1 MWLLEPFS
9 VTDSLKQGV
18 SMIISFSRYSRFFAA
33 LSLTSAALLTLSGC
47 NNTTKANV
55 DNHSTMQPNAMLSTA
70 TTSPAVQIIVGDYAS
85 EDYVKRAQGYDW
97 VGVIIRADG
106 NEQIDIKVRA
116 RSDIKKPTCQFD
128 GTATFM
134 GQDDA
139 HGVIFQSKVNDSTAF
154 FQFKDD
160 MLTIDSQDKYALNY
174 FCSGGATLVG
184 NYEKLEDDL
193 ELN

>member
-1 MWLLEPFS
+1 
-9 VTDSLKQGV
+9 
-18 SMIISFSRYSRFFAA
+18 MITSFSRYSRFFAA
-33 LSLTSAALLTLSGC
+33 LSLTSAALLALSGC

-55 DNHSTMQPNAMLSTA
+55 DNHSVMQPSTMLSTA
-70 TTSPAVQIIVGDYAS
+70 TTSPAVQVIVGDYAS

-97 VGVIIRADG
+97 VGVMIRSEG
-106 NEQIDIKVRA
+106 NEQIEIKVRA

-139 HGVIFQSKVNDSTAF
+139 HGIIFQSKINDSTAF

-160 MLTIDSQDKYALNY
+160 KLTIDSEDKYALNY
-174 FCSGGATLVG
+174 FCSGGGSLAG
-184 NYEKLEDDL
+184 NYEKLNGDL